1 MKVIFTAAGSIGSRH
16 IRNLSAIC
24 QEMNIPVEIDVIR
37 MTDRVLPDDIKVLVK
52 NDIRKEKDL
61 KLKTGLDPLGKLV
74 KDLAFTLEMYYR
86 NGINYSNKTNGK

>member
-1 MKVIFTAAGSIGSRH
+1 MRIDGKGLPIVGQFTY
-16 IRNLSAIC
+16 NLTL
-24 QEMNIPVEIDVIR
+24 QENQ
-37 MTDRVLPDDIKVLVK
+37 